1 MLQLT
6 LPASERVI
14 VMLPVDDIRKRL
26 LTQRRDLFRQAAQTE
41 EELLWLQS
49 DIESEVEERGQEESM
64 VRLLDRLDGRAKAE
78 IEQIDRA
85 LVKLGTEQY
94 GRCEQCGK
102 AIPQSRL
109 EALPMAAMCMA
120 CAQAGENRAALRK

>member
-1 MLQLT
+1 MLL
-6 LPASERVI
+6 
-14 VMLPVDDIRKRL
+14 VDDIRKRL

-41 EELLWLQS
+41 EELLWFQS

-78 IEQIDRA
+78 IEAIDRA
-85 LVKLGTEQY
+85 LFKLEAGQY

-102 AIPQSRL
+102 DIPQSRL
-109 EALPMAAMCMA
+109 EAVLVAAMCMA
-120 CAQAGENRAALRK
+120 CAQAGEKQAALRK